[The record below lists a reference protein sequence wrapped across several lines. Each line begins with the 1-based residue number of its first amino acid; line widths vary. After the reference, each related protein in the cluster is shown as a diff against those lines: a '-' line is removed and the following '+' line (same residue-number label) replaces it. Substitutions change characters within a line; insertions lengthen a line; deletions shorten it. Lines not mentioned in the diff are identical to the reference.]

1 MAYRNIMV
9 PFDGSESAQNALME
23 AKSLTELDPSNT
35 LHVVNVAP
43 IPESQMFMMIEPN
56 ALEVQP
62 AYYNLEEFKAL
73 REKALEE
80 KCEELRETVAP
91 LVGGLANTVE
101 IRVVNG
107 NSPAD
112 AIVNYAEQHGCDV
125 IVMGCRGLGAIRG
138 MLGSVSYG
146 VIRTAA
152 VPVLIVK

>member
-1 MAYRNIMV
+1 MTYRNIMV
-9 PFDGSESAQNALME
+9 PFDGSESAMNALTE
-23 AKSLTELDPSNT
+23 AKSLAQIDTSSM

-43 IPESQMFMMIEPN
+43 IPESQMLMMVDPN

-80 KCEELRETVAP
+80 KREELRKTIAP
-91 LVGGLANTVE
+91 YVDDLTTAME
-101 IRVVNG
+101 IKVVNG

-112 AIVNYAEQHGCDV
+112 AIVNYAKQHDCDV

-146 VIRTAA
+146 VIRAA
-152 VPVLIVK
+152 EIPVLIVK